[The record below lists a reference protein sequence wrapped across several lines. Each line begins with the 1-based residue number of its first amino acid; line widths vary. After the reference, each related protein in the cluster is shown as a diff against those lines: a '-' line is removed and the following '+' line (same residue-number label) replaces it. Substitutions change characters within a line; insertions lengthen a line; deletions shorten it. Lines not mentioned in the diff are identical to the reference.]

1 MQRQNINKVIN
12 SIRDLM
18 YIAHAEHKKIDY
30 TKLNS
35 YLLEE
40 ESVAMSKIRNCYEK
54 LKPLS
59 NELERLTGH
68 KMDVL

>member
-1 MQRQNINKVIN
+1 MQRQNIKKVIN

-18 YIAHAEHKKIDY
+18 SIAHAEHKKIDY

-40 ESVAMSKIRNCYEK
+40 SIIMSKIRNCYEK

-68 KMDVL
+68 RMDVL